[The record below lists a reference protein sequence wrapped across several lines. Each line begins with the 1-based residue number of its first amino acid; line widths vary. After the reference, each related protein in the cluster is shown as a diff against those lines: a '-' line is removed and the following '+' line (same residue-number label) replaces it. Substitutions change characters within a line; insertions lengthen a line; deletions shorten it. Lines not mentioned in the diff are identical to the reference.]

1 MKSANTTQRILEK
14 TTPRRRPGFTLI
26 ELLVVI
32 AIIAILAAILLPAL
46 AAAKKRAQA
55 AYCMN
60 NTKQLAL
67 AVVMYANDNGDK
79 TPPNVDGDTPPISGE
94 TVTTPC
100 WVAGVLTLGAATH
113 LDNTNIAMLVDH
125 TAYPYG
131 AYLATYMSGNF
142 AAFKC
147 PADLSM
153 CTIYGQ
159 RLPRVRSYSMNNY
172 VGGPSRSKSTD
183 PNPVTSPGANTSAY
197 PTFNVLSGIRAPS
210 LTFVILDER
219 PDSIND
225 GSFFTAAD
233 RPGYLQDVPAS
244 YHGNSAGFSFADGH
258 SEIHSWISTYINQ
271 PIQSVPINEHSMVDD
286 PGVGDVYWL
295 DRHAVG
301 RGSLP

>member
-1 MKSANTTQRILEK
+1 MKCTNNMQPILE
-14 TTPRRRPGFTLI
+14 TISGRRRPGFTLI

-32 AIIAILAAILLPAL
+32 AIIAILAAMLLPAL
-46 AAAKKRAQA
+46 ASAKKRAQA

-67 AVVMYANDNGDK
+67 AAVMYAGDNQDK
-79 TPPNVDGDTPPISGE
+79 TPPNVDGDTAPIAGE

-113 LDNTNIAMLVDH
+113 LDNTNVAMLVDN

-131 AYLATYMSGNF
+131 AYLGAYMSKNF
-142 AAFKC
+142 AAYKC

-172 VGGPSRSKSTD
+172 FGGPSRSKSTD

-197 PTFNVLSGIRAPS
+197 PTFKVLSSIRAPS

-258 SEIHSWISTYINQ
+258 SEIHPWFSTYINQ
-271 PIQSVPINEHSMVDD
+271 PIQSTAINEHNMVGD

-301 RGSLP
+301 LGSFP